1 MESNDREMLV
11 RIDARTEELHRTVI
25 GHMGRAG
32 LVDRVDDLESA
43 KDQARG
49 WIGGIVAVWTAVGAL
64 AEYLFHKGH

>member
-1 MESNDREMLV
+1 MDTTERDMLI

-25 GHMGRAG
+25 GAHDRAG